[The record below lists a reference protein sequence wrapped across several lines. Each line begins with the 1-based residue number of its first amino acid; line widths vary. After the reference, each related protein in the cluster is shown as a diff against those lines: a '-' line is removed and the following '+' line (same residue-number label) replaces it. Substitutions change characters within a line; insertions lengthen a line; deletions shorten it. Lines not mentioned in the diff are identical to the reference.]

1 MHSSKFKNI
10 YYHKYYKHD
19 KNNMNAHQQNNG
31 CRNHGVMLYSNHTE
45 CGRYYLWPGLYGYY
59 GKMRKGH
66 HKCIDNIKPLL

>member
-45 CGRYYLWPGLYGYY
+45 CGRYYL
-59 GKMRKGH
+59 
-66 HKCIDNIKPLL
+66 